1 MGKKIRETIFIHHK
15 EGYDY
20 AVLYG
25 TKRNIQRTSLFYK
38 KGKLRK
44 TIDFIYPK
52 QKTWIPVKIV
62 TLFDENEEI
71 HNKTGPAVSVIC
83 LEHRTILHERY
94 YYKGKE
100 IFKEGFDLLKNMT
113 ELKKHEFVKPIT
125 INTEIN
131 DSTVETEFMDDSG
144 SKIDESN

>member
-38 KGKLRK
+38 KGQLRK
-44 TIDFIYPK
+44 TIDFIYPR

-62 TLFDENEEI
+62 TLFDENEDI
-71 HNKTGPAVSVIC
+71 HNQTGPAVSVIC
-83 LEHRTILHERY
+83 LEHRTVLHERY

-100 IFKEGFDLLKNMT
+100 IFKEGFDLLKNVT
-113 ELKKHEFVKPIT
+113 ELKKHGSVNTDVVDDETDDEQSQHT
-125 INTEIN
+125 I
-131 DSTVETEFMDDSG
+131 DVDVS
-144 SKIDESN
+144 ESN